1 MEKDYSASSISVL
14 KGLEAVQKRPGMYV
28 GDVSSVSATHHLLYE
43 IFDNS
48 VDEALAG
55 HASAIAV
62 TLHADGSASVEDNGR
77 GVPVD
82 IHPEEGV
89 SAAEV
94 IFTTLHAGGKFDSD
108 SYKFS
113 GGLHGVGSA
122 CTNALSDWFELEARR
137 DGAVWAARFEEGV
150 TVQSVSKTRNLKK
163 GEETGTKVRF
173 KPSTK
178 YLAVTEFERGTLLRR
193 FREVAFLNGGVRI
206 VFIDERLREEETEPF
221 REECHFE
228 NGMAD
233 FVGFITGEANMLT
246 PIASFSGGHEGSEV
260 DVAFT
265 WVEDDRPEE
274 IRAYANNI
282 PQPDGGQHVT
292 GLRGALTKALMTHA
306 ERMKLLKRG
315 SRMSADDLREGLAAA
330 LHVRLADPA
339 FSSQTKEKLISV
351 EARSAVEAVVGANFG
366 QWLDTH
372 PEEARTI
379 IQRAQNAAE
388 AREAAKKARELTR
401 TKKVGNRISS
411 ASLPEKLSD
420 CSSRTPMARELF
432 LVEGDS
438 AGGSAKTGR
447 NRETQA
453 ILPLRGKILNVER
466 AKQSQVLK
474 NAEIAAMI
482 QTLGAG
488 MGDKMDLSKLRY
500 GKIVIMTDADV
511 DGSHI
516 ATLILTFFFRQ
527 MKPLVEAGHLYLAVP
542 PLYRVRRKGEEDIY
556 VRTDR
561 ALTGLFLDR
570 ALATKSL
577 ATSEGVLKGAGV
589 RKALEPMIEAV
600 DHGAAAARILRH
612 PTLADVLMGSDIA
625 KPVFGTGPIADRR
638 ARAIEK
644 HLVASLLAADP
655 DGEWKIA
662 LVGDAEGYGLSAVRH
677 EDGLDT
683 DYSLTRADMASWQVR
698 RVFDAWHLSGFA
710 GDALE
715 IAGQPVHGPISF
727 MEALR
732 GTGAKG
738 AQVSRYKGL
747 GEMNAEE
754 LWETTMDPA
763 RRSLHRVRI
772 EDIETAEATFGDLMA
787 DNVSARRKLIEDICG
802 GDSRIDI

>member
-1 MEKDYSASSISVL
+1 MSKDYSASSISIL
-14 KGLEAVQKRPGMYV
+14 KGLTAVQKRPGMYV
-28 GDVSSVSATHHLLYE
+28 GDVSSVGATHHLLYE

-55 HASAIAV
+55 HASAITV
-62 TLHADGSASVEDNGR
+62 TLYDDGSASVEDDGR

-122 CTNALSDWFELEARR
+122 CTNALSDWFDLEARR
-137 DGAVWAARFEEGV
+137 DGALWEARFEEGI
-150 TVQSVSKTRNLKK
+150 TVKSVEKIRKLKK
-163 GEETGTKVRF
+163 GESNGTKVRF
-173 KPSTK
+173 KPSSK
-178 YLAVTEFERGTLLRR
+178 YLAVTEFDRETLLRR

-206 VFIDERLREEETEPF
+206 VFIDERLQEGETEPF
-221 REECHFE
+221 REDCHFE

-233 FVGFITGEANMLT
+233 FVSFITGEAQMLT
-246 PIASFSGGHEGSEV
+246 PIASFSGEHQGSEV

-265 WVEDDRPEE
+265 WVEEDRPEE

-292 GLRGALTKALMTHA
+292 GLRTALTKALMAHA
-306 ERMKLLKRG
+306 ERTKLLKRG
-315 SRMSADDLREGLAAA
+315 SRMNADDLREGLAAA
-330 LHVRLADPA
+330 LHVRLGDPA
-339 FSSQTKEKLISV
+339 FSSQTKEKLISI
-351 EARSAVEAVVGANFG
+351 EAKAAVEAIVSANFG
-366 QWLDTH
+366 QWLDSH

-401 TKKVGNRISS
+401 TKKVGSRVSS

-438 AGGSAKTGR
+438 AGGTAKTGR
-447 NRETQA
+447 NREIQA

-466 AKQSQVLK
+466 AKPSAALK
-474 NAEIAAMI
+474 NLEIAAMI

-488 MGDKMDLSKLRY
+488 FGEKMDLTKMRY
-500 GKIVIMTDADV
+500 GKVVIMTDADV

-516 ATLILTFFFRQ
+516 ATLILTFFYRK
-527 MKPLVEAGHLYLAVP
+527 MRPMVEEGYLYLAVP
-542 PLYRVRRKGEEDIY
+542 PLYRVRRKSEEDIY

-570 ALATKSL
+570 ALFIKALK
-577 ATSEGVLKGAGV
+577 TSDGVLTGAGV
-589 RKALEPMIEAV
+589 RKALDPMIDAA
-600 DHGAAAARILRH
+600 DHADSAARILRH
-612 PTLADVLMGSDIA
+612 AHLADVLLGSEVA
-625 KPVFGTGPIADRR
+625 KPAFGTGPIPDRK
-638 ARAIEK
+638 ARQIEK
-644 HLVASLLAADP
+644 HIVSGLETADP
-655 DGEWKIA
+655 EGEWKID
-662 LVGDAEGYGLSAVRH
+662 LVGDGEGYGLNVVRH

-683 DYSLTRADMASWQVR
+683 DYSLTRGDLNAWQVR

-710 GDALE
+710 GDEME
-715 IAGQPVHGPISF
+715 ISGQPVHGPISF

-732 GTGAKG
+732 ATGAKG
-738 AQVSRYKGL
+738 AQVARYKGL
-747 GEMNAEE
+747 GEMNADE
-754 LWETTMDPA
+754 LWETTMDPT

-772 EDIETAEATFGDLMA
+772 EDAEMAEMTFSDLMA
-787 DNVSARRKLIEDICG
+787 DNVAARRKLIEDICG
-802 GDSRIDI
+802 GDNRIDV

>member
-1 MEKDYSASSISVL
+1 MENDYSASSISVL
-14 KGLEAVQKRPGMYV
+14 KGLQAVQKRPGMYV

-55 HASAIAV
+55 FATEITVA
-62 TLHADGSASVEDNGR
+62 LHEDGSASVQDNGR

-82 IHPEEGV
+82 LHPEEGK

-108 SYKFS
+108 SYHFS

-122 CTNALSDWFELEARR
+122 CTNALSDWFDLEVRR
-137 DGAVWAARFEEGV
+137 DGAVWTARFEQGATIRPIEK
-150 TVQSVSKTRNLKK
+150 QRPLKK
-163 GEETGTKVRF
+163 GEGTGTRVRF
-173 KPSTK
+173 KPSEK
-178 YLAVTEFERGTLLRR
+178 YLAITEFERDTLLRR
-193 FREVAFLNGGVRI
+193 FREVAFLNSKVRI
-206 VFIDERLREEETEPF
+206 VFIDERLQEGETEAF

-233 FVGFITGEANMLT
+233 FVGFITGDATMLT
-246 PIASFSGGHEGSEV
+246 PVASFSGPHEGSEV

-265 WVEDDRPEE
+265 WVENDRPEE

-292 GLRGALTKALMTHA
+292 GLRGALTKALMAHA
-306 ERMKLLKRG
+306 TRMKMLKRG
-315 SRMSADDLREGLAAA
+315 SRMNSDDLREGLAAA

-351 EARSAVEAVVGANFG
+351 EARSAVEAVVGAHFG

-379 IQRAQNAAE
+379 ILRAQNAAE
-388 AREAAKKARELTR
+388 AREAAKKAREVTR
-401 TKKVGNRISS
+401 SKKAGKRVSS

-466 AKQSQVLK
+466 AKQSKILK
-474 NAEIAAMI
+474 NAEIIAMI

-488 MGDKMDLSKLRY
+488 FGDKMDVSKLRY
-500 GKIVIMTDADV
+500 GKVVIMTDADV
-511 DGSHI
+511 DGAHI
-516 ATLILTFFFRQ
+516 ATLILTFFYRQ

-542 PLYRVRRKGEEDIY
+542 PLYRVRRKGEEDIF
-556 VRTDR
+556 VRTDK

-570 ALATKSL
+570 ALSTKALS
-577 ATSEGVLKGAGV
+577 TSDGVLKGAGV
-589 RKALEPMIEAV
+589 RKALDPMIEAA
-600 DHGAAAARILRH
+600 DHAEAAARILRH
-612 PTLADVLMGSDIA
+612 PHLADVIMGSEIA
-625 KPVFGTGPIADRR
+625 KPIFGTGPIADRK
-638 ARAIEK
+638 ARSIEK
-644 HLVASLLAADP
+644 HIVGALHEADP
-655 DGEWKIA
+655 EGEWKIS
-662 LVGDAEGYGLSAVRH
+662 LLGDEEGYGLSATRH

-683 DYSLTRADMASWQVR
+683 DYSLTRADFSSWQVR

-710 GDALE
+710 GDPMR
-715 IAGQPVHGPISF
+715 ISGQKVHGPISF

-732 GTGAKG
+732 ATGAKG

-747 GEMNAEE
+747 GEMNADE
-754 LWETTMDPA
+754 LWETTMDPD
-763 RRSLHRVRI
+763 RRNLHRVKV
-772 EDIETAEATFGDLMA
+772 EDAERAEATFSDLMA
-787 DNVSARRKLIEDICG
+787 DNVSARRKMIEDICG
-802 GDSRIDI
+802 SDNPIDI

>member
-1 MEKDYSASSISVL
+1 MANEYSAASISVL
-14 KGLEAVQKRPGMYV
+14 KGLLAVQKRPGMYV

-55 HASAIAV
+55 HATEITV
-62 TLHADGSASVEDNGR
+62 VLHADGSASVTDNGR

-108 SYKFS
+108 AYKFS

-137 DGAVWAARFEEGV
+137 DDALWEARFEEGV
-150 TVQSVSKTRNLKK
+150 TVKPVRKVRALKK
-163 GEETGTKVRF
+163 GEHTGTRVRF
-173 KPSTK
+173 KPSSK
-178 YLAVTEFERGTLLRR
+178 YLAVTAFERETLLKR
-193 FREVAFLNGGVRI
+193 FREVAFLNAGLHL
-206 VFIDERLREEETEPF
+206 VFIDERLQDGETEPF
-221 REECHFE
+221 QEECRFDK
-228 NGMAD
+228 GMAD
-233 FVGFITGEANMLT
+233 FVAFIAGEARPLT
-246 PIASFSGGHEGSEV
+246 PIASFSGEYEGSEV
-260 DVAFT
+260 DAAFT
-265 WVEDDRPEE
+265 WLEDDRAEE

-292 GLRGALTKALMTHA
+292 GLRSALTKALITHA

-315 SRMSADDLREGLAAA
+315 SRMGADDLREGLAAA
-330 LHVRLADPA
+330 LHVRLSDPA

-351 EARSAVEAVVGANFG
+351 EARVAVEAVVGAQFG
-366 QWLDTH
+366 IWLDSH

-401 TKKVGNRISS
+401 AKKVGNRVSS

-447 NRETQA
+447 NREIQA

-516 ATLILTFFFRQ
+516 ATLILTFFYRQ

-542 PLYRVRRKGEEDIY
+542 PLYRVRRKGEEDIF

-570 ALATKSL
+570 ALATKAL
-577 ATSEGVLKGAGV
+577 TTPQGALKGNGV
-589 RKALEPMIEAV
+589 RKALEPLIEAAE
-600 DHGAAAARILRH
+600 HGAGASRILRH
-612 PTLADVLMGSDIA
+612 PQLADVLLGSDAA
-625 KPVFGTGPIADRR
+625 KGVFGTGPFSTHAVR
-638 ARAIEK
+638 AVEK
-644 HLVASLLAADP
+644 HLVGALLEADP
-655 DGEWKIA
+655 DGEWKIS
-662 LVGDAEGYGLSAVRH
+662 LVGDGEGYGIEVIRH
-677 EDGLDT
+677 EDGVDT
-683 DYSLTRADMASWQVR
+683 DYSLSRADLTAWQVR
-698 RVFDAWHLSGFA
+698 RIHDAWQVSGLSGETI
-710 GDALE
+710 E
-715 IAGQPVHGPISF
+715 IMGQPIHGPISF

-732 GTGAKG
+732 ASGARG
-738 AQVSRYKGL
+738 ATVSRYKGL
-747 GEMNAEE
+747 GEMNADE
-754 LWETTMDPA
+754 LWETTMDPT
-763 RRSLHRVRI
+763 RRSLHRVKI
-772 EDIETAEATFGDLMA
+772 EDAERAETTFGDLMA
-787 DNVSARRKLIEDICG
+787 DNVAARRKLIEDICG